1 MGKLCIL
8 GLAAALTAG
17 IVATATSQGQ
27 DDKKDKKGPPPK
39 GFELGKVLPPHVM
52 EELDLTEEQHKQ
64 LRELEKETRKKLE
77 KILTEKQLEKVKQ
90 LGKRP
95 PRDKGKDGDEPPPPP
110 DKGKDKGPPKGKDKG
125 KGPPKDREK
134 DDQVAARQDK
144 GQGIAWFATWQDGL
158 KEAKRTGKPILLVSA
173 APHCA
178 GVSGTW

>member
-27 DDKKDKKGPPPK
+27 DDKKDKKDKKGPPPK

-64 LRELEKETRKKLE
+64 LRELEKQTRKKLE

-95 PRDKGKDGDEPPPPP
+95 PRDKGKGGDEPPPPP
-110 DKGKDKGPPKGKDKG
+110 DKGKDKR
-125 KGPPKDREK
+125 KGPPKEK
-134 DDQVAARQDK
+134 DNDNQAAAKQDK

-158 KEAKRTGKPILLVSA
+158 KEAKRTGKPIFLVSA